1 MKKLN
6 LYILSAIL
14 VVFSLSSCEDYFGD
28 INIDPDNPTAV
39 TANVVLPAAQAN
51 LAYALGGDASRYT
64 GLLTQHING
73 VGRQFVVYNNYQILP
88 SDLDALW
95 ANMYAGVLM
104 DAKQIEDQSVE
115 GGFNHFNGISKAISA
130 YAFMFLTDMFGDI
143 PYSEALKGTGEF
155 LQPKFDTQETV
166 YNGVFTLLDEARTLL
181 AMDVGGLPVGSA
193 DLIYGGDASKWI
205 KFCNVLEARGRLHLA
220 KVDAGNY
227 QLALDALAKGGF
239 ADSSDDARFQFGV
252 AASESAPWSQ
262 YQVQRLDTQVGE
274 SYVALMKSLDDPRV
288 TTYGAPHTAETDP
301 EIDHPILEAGR
312 NFPILTYTEQMFI
325 MAECLMQ
332 TGGDPAEALNAG
344 IASSFN
350 DAKIDPAGLEATDED
365 PGYISLEAYLEGLGS
380 INMNVI
386 ATQKYIAMF
395 NDPEAFNDWRR
406 TGIPSLTPNAGSEIP
421 RKLPVAESETLA
433 NENAPN
439 VGPDGGIFERV
450 WWDK

>member
-6 LYILSAIL
+6 LYILSAVL
-14 VVFSLSSCEDYFGD
+14 MMFSLSSCEDYFGD
-28 INIDPDNPTAV
+28 INVDPDNPTSV
-39 TANVVLPAAQAN
+39 TPNVILPAVQAR
-51 LAYALGGDASRYT
+51 LAYSMGGDASRYT

-88 SDLDALW
+88 SDLDGLW
-95 ANMYAGVLM
+95 ANLYAGVLM
-104 DAKQIEDQSVE
+104 DSRQIQQLSTEA
-115 GGFNHFNGISKAISA
+115 GYNHFDGISKAIEA
-130 YAFMFLTDMFGDI
+130 YTFMFLADMFGDV
-143 PYSEALKGTGEF
+143 PFAEALQGTGEF

-166 YNGVFTLLDEARTLL
+166 YNGIFAMLDEARALL
-181 AMDVGGLPVGSA
+181 ALDDGGFSASAA
-193 DLIYGGDASKWI
+193 DLIYGGDAGKWT

-227 QLALDALAKGGF
+227 QKALDALAKGGF
-239 ADSSDDARFQFGV
+239 VDGSDDARFSFGTS
-252 AASESAPWSQ
+252 ASEAAPWFQ
-262 YQVQRLDTQVGE
+262 YLEQRTDTDVGE
-274 SYVALMKSLDDPRV
+274 SYVALMNSLSDPREA
-288 TTYGAPHTAETDP
+288 TYGFAHSAAG
-301 EIDHPILEAGR
+301 DHPVLQSNR
-312 NFPILTYTEQMFI
+312 NFPLLTYTEQMFI

-332 TGGDPAEALNAG
+332 TGGDATETLSAAVT
-344 IASSFN
+344 SSFG
-350 DAKIDPAGLEATDED
+350 DAAVDPAGATV
-365 PGYISLEAYLEGLGS
+365 YVSSLGD

-406 TGIPSLTPNAGSEIP
+406 TGVPSLTPNAGDKIP

-439 VGPDGGIFERV
+439 VGSDGGIFERV